1 LPTRLQDSGLGIPSK
16 PKYRAD
22 IDGLRAI
29 AVVAVVAY
37 HTGVPGFVGGFT
49 GVDVFFVI
57 SGYLITGLLLLDVER
72 FGRVRI
78 PEFYARRVRRIL
90 PTLVLVVLTT
100 AIASFFLLSSAL
112 GEIQRV
118 LHSAFATLLMA
129 GNFYFLRSAEDYFSV
144 RSDFQPLLHTWSLS
158 VEEQFYF
165 VWPAAFALSYLVC
178 ARTSKPTRC
187 LVIAIALLIVMSA
200 ACAVMLA
207 SWSNVWA
214 FYLAPARGW
223 ELGIG
228 GILAILLPSARG
240 VSLRLASVASALGLL
255 LIIIGIATVS
265 SQRFSP
271 LVMAAFPVLGTSLVI
286 AGNTLHP
293 TGTVGRILSI
303 RVLVQIGLVSYA
315 WYLWHWPT
323 LSIAR
328 ILDGGRHDL
337 LRDCTIS
344 ASTLAVSFV
353 TLALFER
360 PLRFRLAGRL
370 PARWVVSTGCGV
382 ILVASLLVLSLDVW
396 SARAPMTA
404 KEVAVLRAKQD
415 TPDQKNCL
423 LGLDETT
430 TPSAC
435 LASGQSSRL
444 FLLGDSIAHR
454 LAPALQ
460 RWASQHS
467 APIGIE
473 VLTKSACPPLVGVLP
488 TEPDRGFWMPYEGC
502 QSFNTWVEKRLSLAG
517 VTGGSGVLL
526 SAFWW
531 GRATDFDLR
540 KAGIIESRHSFDVNA
555 RTTVDALKI
564 FENALRSTLRQ
575 ITDQGLRVVIVLQTP
590 ILLRGSE
597 GPALDPP
604 DCLFRKS
611 DADCSMPLLLHNQLS
626 NPVNSIIK
634 KVAAEF
640 SGVRVFDPIPF
651 LCREERCSARVDG
664 IIAYTDFVHLSATM
678 SVALTEDLTP
688 YLDWLTAETAETRKK
703 DGSSEMSSMKRGPAP
718 RHGLLR

>member
-1 LPTRLQDSGLGIPSK
+1 LPTRLQESGHDIPSK
-16 PKYRAD
+16 PKYRPD

-29 AVVAVVAY
+29 AVGAVVAY

-57 SGYLITGLLLLDVER
+57 SGYLITGLLLLDIER
-72 FGRVRI
+72 FGHVRI
-78 PEFYARRVRRIL
+78 LEFYARRVRRIL

-100 AIASFFLLSSAL
+100 VIASFFFLSSAL
-112 GEIQRV
+112 GEIQSV
-118 LHSAFATLLMA
+118 LRSAFATLLMA
-129 GNFYFLRSAEDYFSV
+129 GNFYFLRGAEDYFGV
-144 RSDFQPLLHTWSLS
+144 RSEFQPLLHTWSLS
-158 VEEQFYF
+158 VEEQFYL

-178 ARTSKPTRC
+178 ARTSKPRRW

-207 SWSNVWA
+207 SWRNAWA

-228 GILAILLPSARG
+228 GIIATLLPSARG
-240 VSLRLASVASALGLL
+240 ASLRLASAASALGLL

-293 TGTVGRILSI
+293 TGAVGRILSI
-303 RVLVQIGLVSYA
+303 RALVQLGLVSYA
-315 WYLWHWPT
+315 WYLWHWPA

-328 ILDGGRHDL
+328 ILDVGRHDL

-344 ASTLAVSFV
+344 ASTLALSFV
-353 TLALFER
+353 TLELFER
-360 PLRFRLAGRL
+360 PLRFRLGGSL

-396 SARAPMTA
+396 SGRAPLTA
-404 KEVAVLRAKQD
+404 KEVAVLRAKED

-423 LGLDETT
+423 LGLGSYETT

-444 FLLGDSIAHR
+444 VLWGDSLAHR

-460 RWASQHS
+460 RWASRHS

-488 TEPDRGFWMPYEGC
+488 TEPKKGVWMPYHGC
-502 QSFNTWVEKRLSLAG
+502 QSFNRWVEKRLSLAG

-526 SAFWW
+526 SALWW
-531 GRATDFDLR
+531 PRATDFDLR
-540 KAGIIESRHSFDVNA
+540 KVGDNESRHSFDLNA

-564 FENALRSTLRQ
+564 FETALRSTLRQ

-590 ILLRGSE
+590 ILLSSWG
-597 GPALDPP
+597 GPALDAP
-604 DCLFRKS
+604 DCLFRKN
-611 DADCSMPLLLHNQLS
+611 DADCSMPLLLHDQLS
-626 NPVNSIIK
+626 NPVNNIMK
-634 KVAAEF
+634 KVGAEF
-640 SGVRVFDPIPF
+640 SGVQVFDPIPI
-651 LCREERCSARVDG
+651 LCREEKCSARVDG
-664 IIAYTDFVHLSATM
+664 IIAYTDFLHLSATM
-678 SVALTEDLTP
+678 SVALTEALTP
-688 YLDWLTAETAETRKK
+688 YLDWLTAETAGIRTKERS
-703 DGSSEMSSMKRGPAP
+703 GEP
-718 RHGLLR
+718 RQ